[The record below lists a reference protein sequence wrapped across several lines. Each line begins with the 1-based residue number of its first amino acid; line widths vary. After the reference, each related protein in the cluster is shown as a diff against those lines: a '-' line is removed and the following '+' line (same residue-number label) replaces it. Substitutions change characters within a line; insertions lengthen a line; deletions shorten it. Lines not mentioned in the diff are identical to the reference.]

1 MQDGGM
7 AELASPGLLSV
18 TGAGNGD
25 VVQSTASSIEKRCVA
40 SKYAREK

>member
-7 AELASPGLLSV
+7 PDLASPGLLSV

-25 VVQSTASSIEKRCVA
+25 VVQSTVGSIEKRCVA
-40 SKYAREK
+40 SKSAKEK